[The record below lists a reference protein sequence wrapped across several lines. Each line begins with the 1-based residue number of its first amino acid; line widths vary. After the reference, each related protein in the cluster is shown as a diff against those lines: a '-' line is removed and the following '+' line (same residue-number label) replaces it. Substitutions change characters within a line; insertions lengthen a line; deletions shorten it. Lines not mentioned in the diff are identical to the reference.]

1 MNDTNKYKLSFTT
14 GALTHVGCVRTNN
27 EDNFLVSTDL
37 STGKWIL
44 PQDNQHLFP
53 LEQKGAMLI
62 VADGMGGL
70 DAGEVASKIAVD
82 TVKEFF
88 MPERITDETVQDESH
103 IRACLCEA
111 IVEADRRIKTR
122 SREAYNGKSIGTTIV
137 VAWLLDGCAN
147 IAWCGDSRAY
157 RFDAVSGLQQVTK
170 DHSYVQELIDSGR
183 LLPEYA
189 FDHPDNNIITRS
201 LGNPQKKAEPDFVRI
216 VLHEGETLLFCTD
229 GLNAMLRDEEIE
241 SLMQKTASRTDT
253 CLKALLNQTLEA
265 GGYDNVTILLC
276 QIAPPTEHSENAPA
290 QQETLSTFAE
300 KKKLRKLNPHVW
312 LFGLFC
318 MLLIGGLL
326 WFFLSKEPV
335 STWKQK
341 IIQWYEQIGK

>member
-1 MNDTNKYKLSFTT
+1 MNDTNKYKLRFTT
-14 GALTHVGCVRTNN
+14 GAL
-27 EDNFLVSTDL
+27 
-37 STGKWIL
+37 
-44 PQDNQHLFP
+44 
-53 LEQKGAMLI
+53 
-62 VADGMGGL
+62 ADGMGGL

-103 IRACLCEA
+103 IRAYLCEA

-122 SREAYNGKSIGTTIV
+122 SREAYNGKSMGTTIV
-137 VAWLLDGCAN
+137 VAWLLDDCAN

-157 RFDAVSGLQQVTK
+157 RFDTVSGLQQVTK

-189 FDHPDNNIITRS
+189 FDHPDSNIITRS

-216 VLHEGETLLFCTD
+216 VLHEGETLLLCTD

-253 CLKALLNQTLEA
+253 CLKALLSQTLEA

-276 QIAPPTEHSENAPA
+276 QIAPPEHPENAPA

-300 KKKLRKLNPHVW
+300 KKKFRKSNPFIW
-312 LFGLFC
+312 LFGLFSV
-318 MLLIGGLL
+318 LLIGGLL

>member
-103 IRACLCEA
+103 IRAYLCEA
-111 IVEADRRIKTR
+111 IVEADRRIKTQ

-137 VAWLLDGCAN
+137 VAWLLDSYAN

-241 SLMQKTASRTDT
+241 SLMQKTVSRTDT

-276 QIAPPTEHSENAPA
+276 QIAPTEHSENAPA

-300 KKKLRKLNPHVW
+300 KKKLRKLNPHIW

-335 STWKQK
+335 NTWKQK

>member
-103 IRACLCEA
+103 IRAYLCEA
-111 IVEADRRIKTR
+111 IVEADRRIKTQ

-137 VAWLLDGCAN
+137 VAWLLDSYAN

-276 QIAPPTEHSENAPA
+276 QIAPTEHSENAPA

-335 STWKQK
+335 NTWKQK

>member
-44 PQDNQHLFP
+44 PQDNQHLFH

-103 IRACLCEA
+103 IRAYLCEA
-111 IVEADRRIKTR
+111 IVEADRRIKTQ
-122 SREAYNGKSIGTTIV
+122 SREVYNGKSIGTTIV
-137 VAWLLDGCAN
+137 VAWLLDGYAN

-276 QIAPPTEHSENAPA
+276 QIAPTEHSENAPA

-335 STWKQK
+335 NTWKQK

>member
-103 IRACLCEA
+103 IRAYLCEA
-111 IVEADRRIKTR
+111 IVEADRRIKTQ

-137 VAWLLDGCAN
+137 VAWLLDGYAN

-276 QIAPPTEHSENAPA
+276 QIAPAEHSENAPT

-300 KKKLRKLNPHVW
+300 KKKLRKLNPHVC
-312 LFGLFC
+312 F
-318 MLLIGGLL
+318 
-326 WFFLSKEPV
+326 S
-335 STWKQK
+335 
-341 IIQWYEQIGK
+341 

>member
-1 MNDTNKYKLSFTT
+1 MNDTNKYKLRFTT
-14 GALTHVGCVRTNN
+14 GALTHIGCVRTNN

-44 PQDNQHLFP
+44 PQDSQHFFP

-122 SREAYNGKSIGTTIV
+122 SREAYNGKSMGTTIV

-157 RFDAVSGLQQVTK
+157 RFDTVSGLQQVTK

-216 VLHEGETLLFCTD
+216 VLHEGETLLLCTD

-253 CLKALLNQTLEA
+253 CLKALLSQTLEA

-276 QIAPPTEHSENAPA
+276 QIAPPEHPENAPA

-300 KKKLRKLNPHVW
+300 KKKFRKSNPFIW
-312 LFGLFC
+312 LFGLFSV
-318 MLLIGGLL
+318 LLIGGLL

>member
-53 LEQKGAMLI
+53 LGQKGVMLI

-70 DAGEVASKIAVD
+70 DAGEVASQIAVD

-88 MPERITDETVQDESH
+88 MPEQITDEKVQDESH
-103 IRACLCEA
+103 IRAYLCEA
-111 IVEADRRIKTR
+111 IVEADRRIKAR
-122 SREAYNGKSIGTTIV
+122 SREVYNGKSMGTTIV

-241 SLMQKTASRTDT
+241 SLMQKTASKTDS
-253 CLKALLNQTLEA
+253 CLKALLSQTLEA
-265 GGYDNVTILLC
+265 GGYDNVTMLLC
-276 QIAPPTEHSENAPA
+276 QIAPTEHPEKVPA

-300 KKKLRKLNPHVW
+300 KKKLRKLNPFIW
-312 LFGLFC
+312 LFGLFS

-326 WFFLSKEPV
+326 WFFLGKEPAN
-335 STWKQK
+335 TWTQK
-341 IIQWYEQIGK
+341 IIQWYEQIG

>member
-82 TVKEFF
+82 TVKKFF

-103 IRACLCEA
+103 IRAYLCEA
-111 IVEADRRIKTR
+111 IVEADRRIKTQ

-137 VAWLLDGCAN
+137 VAWMLDGYAN

-241 SLMQKTASRTDT
+241 SLMQKTASRIDT

-276 QIAPPTEHSENAPA
+276 QIAPTEHSENAPA

-335 STWKQK
+335 NTWKQK

>member
-103 IRACLCEA
+103 IRAYLCEA
-111 IVEADRRIKTR
+111 IVEADRRIKTQ
-122 SREAYNGKSIGTTIV
+122 SREVYNGKSIGTTIV
-137 VAWLLDGCAN
+137 VAWLLDGYAN

-216 VLHEGETLLFCTD
+216 VLHEDETLLFCTD

-276 QIAPPTEHSENAPA
+276 QIAPTEHSENAPA

-335 STWKQK
+335 NTWKQK

>member
-1 MNDTNKYKLSFTT
+1 MNDTNKYRFHFTM

-53 LEQKGAMLI
+53 LGQKGVMLI

-70 DAGEVASKIAVD
+70 DAGEVASQIAVD

-88 MPERITDETVQDESH
+88 MPEQITDEKVQDESH
-103 IRACLCEA
+103 IRAYLCEA
-111 IVEADRRIKTR
+111 IVEADRRIKAR
-122 SREAYNGKSIGTTIV
+122 SREVYNGKSMGTTIV

-147 IAWCGDSRAY
+147 IVWCGDSRAY

-241 SLMQKTASRTDT
+241 SLMQKTASKTDS
-253 CLKALLNQTLEA
+253 CLKALLSQTLEA
-265 GGYDNVTILLC
+265 GGYDNVTMLLC
-276 QIAPPTEHSENAPA
+276 QIAPTEHPEKVPA

-341 IIQWYEQIGK
+341 IIQWYEQIG

>member
-103 IRACLCEA
+103 IRSYLCEA
-111 IVEADRRIKTR
+111 IVEADRRIKTQ
-122 SREAYNGKSIGTTIV
+122 SREVYNGKSIGTTIV
-137 VAWLLDGCAN
+137 VAWLLDSYAN

-276 QIAPPTEHSENAPA
+276 QIAPTEHSENAPA

-335 STWKQK
+335 NTWKQK